1 VHRDAIHSFDKSAD
15 LTTMSRTPVLVAASG
30 VKSILDI
37 GAILEL
43 LDSLGVAICG
53 VSNEEIPRLLSKR

>member
-1 VHRDAIHSFDKSAD
+1 
-15 LTTMSRTPVLVAASG
+15 MSRTPVLVAASG